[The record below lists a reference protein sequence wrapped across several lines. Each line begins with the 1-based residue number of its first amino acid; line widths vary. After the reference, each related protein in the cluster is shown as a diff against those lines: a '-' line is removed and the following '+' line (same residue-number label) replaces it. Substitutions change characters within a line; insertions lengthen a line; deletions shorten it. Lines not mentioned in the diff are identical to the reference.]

1 MADISSNSLDNNP
14 LFDDL
19 AKDIVK
25 DRGQKP
31 PLDLFAEEYER
42 EQVAKVNAAAR
53 WTRKFD
59 PDQYKKAEALGMGID
74 PERGIRQM
82 ELLENN
88 AAIMAYGEV
97 FSRAPSMKGYFAEQ
111 PKALAKTRPDELDNL
126 SGIEWLT
133 TAPTQAFKEGQTSI
147 QAAEAANRIEA
158 ARKAGTKPSIYDQAF
173 IENFDGGRT
182 FGADSWVQ
190 KGLIGT
196 ATTFPLMWDT
206 IKGSMRGSVLG
217 GGGGAVVG
225 SAVPGL
231 GTAAGAVTGAGYGFV
246 AGGYMR
252 SADIQTG
259 LARLEFNKF
268 RSKDGQ
274 KLDPKVA
281 DIAARVTGS
290 LGAALDLIG
299 IGAVTKAVPG
309 AGSLISGLQ
318 KDGMKAALYGDCD
331 GNASA
336 SDYGLLRRI
345 C

>member
-147 QAAEAANRIEA
+147 QAAEAANRIES
-158 ARKAGTKPSIYDQAF
+158 AR
-173 IENFDGGRT
+173 
-182 FGADSWVQ
+182 
-190 KGLIGT
+190 
-196 ATTFPLMWDT
+196 
-206 IKGSMRGSVLG
+206 
-217 GGGGAVVG
+217 
-225 SAVPGL
+225 
-231 GTAAGAVTGAGYGFV
+231 
-246 AGGYMR
+246 
-252 SADIQTG
+252 
-259 LARLEFNKF
+259 
-268 RSKDGQ
+268 
-274 KLDPKVA
+274 
-281 DIAARVTGS
+281 
-290 LGAALDLIG
+290 
-299 IGAVTKAVPG
+299 
-309 AGSLISGLQ
+309 
-318 KDGMKAALYGDCD
+318 
-331 GNASA
+331 
-336 SDYGLLRRI
+336 
-345 C
+345 